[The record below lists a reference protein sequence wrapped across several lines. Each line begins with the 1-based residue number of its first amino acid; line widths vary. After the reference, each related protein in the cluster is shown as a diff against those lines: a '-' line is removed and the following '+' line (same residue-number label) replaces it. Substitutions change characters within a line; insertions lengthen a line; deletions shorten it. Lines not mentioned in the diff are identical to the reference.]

1 MTADDKG
8 ALGDAPD
15 ETLEQAAATF
25 GLLASPA
32 RLRILRALAQGE
44 ANVTNL
50 LDQVGGA
57 LSTISQHLAA
67 LKRSGLVG
75 ARRDGRCQVYF
86 IEDPTILTVIRLV
99 VEQLSAHTAVQP
111 APTGAPHR
119 NTL

>member
-1 MTADDKG
+1 MADDKG
-8 ALGDAPD
+8 VLGDAPD
-15 ETLEQAAATF
+15 KTLEQAAATF

-32 RLRILRALAQGE
+32 RLRILRTLAQGE
-44 ANVTNL
+44 TNVTNL

-75 ARRDGRCQVYF
+75 ARRNGRHQVYF
-86 IEDPTILTVIRLV
+86 IEDPATLTLIRLV
-99 VEQLSAHTAVQP
+99 VEQLSTHTAAQP

-119 NTL
+119 DAP